1 MSERKKHT
9 KKARAREKKVY
20 HRRSR
25 EEFEEEDEEFE
36 EEEEEEEIT
45 QNTNPALL
53 PIIQNAPKTPTPP
66 HRASCAPWATVGT
79 RFTFVAAQCVRGTNV
94 FNTSL
99 IVVVVLYVPWYLVPR
114 KCV

>member
-9 KKARAREKKVY
+9 KKARAREKKAY

-36 EEEEEEEIT
+36 EEEEEEEEEEIT
-45 QNTNPALL
+45 QNTNPNKNTLL

-99 IVVVVLYVPWYLVPR
+99 IVVV
-114 KCV
+114 